1 MLERRRLSI
10 YSSPRTWQRE
20 QAVSTDLPTFSGL
33 LVTATNLPGRASDDV
48 IRGLAH
54 GDTSMLESVVGLRLQ
69 NLQDSGLDPRS
80 HALIKVAVLIA
91 MDAPPA
97 SYMWQVSS
105 ALQQGV
111 TADDL
116 VGLLI
121 AVAPQVGGPRIVAA
135 AGEIAFALGIA
146 LEDPGSHLLAGA

>member
-1 MLERRRLSI
+1 
-10 YSSPRTWQRE
+10 
-20 QAVSTDLPTFSGL
+20 
-33 LVTATNLPGRASDDV
+33 VTAINLPGSASDDV

-54 GDTSMLESVVGLRLQ
+54 GDTSTLESVGLRLQ
-69 NLQDSGLDPRS
+69 NLQDSRLDPRS
-80 HALIKVAVLIA
+80 HALVKVAVLIA

-121 AVAPQVGGPRIVAA
+121 AVAPQVGAPRIVAA

-146 LEDPGSHLLAGA
+146 LDESGAHSLAGT